1 VKYSTGYILRQWIMY
16 EDSGMRLMHVGA
28 YVRALEMVI
37 LQGIPTL
44 VFEYRFYGKHIL
56 IHEVTTTHT

>member
-1 VKYSTGYILRQWIMY
+1 MY